1 MDNRQLIPYL
11 RITQDCAIP
20 FIFVYCKMIQFTA
33 TILQFAEQGEKTG
46 WHYIEIPADI
56 AQKLKPGNKK
66 SFRVKGKLDDFSF
79 SGVAL
84 LPMGGG
90 NFIMALNKDLR
101 KGIHK
106 RKGAMLKVQ
115 LQEDSKPYMICAE
128 LMECLNDEPAA
139 MSFFKTL
146 PRGHQNYFSKW
157 IESAKT
163 EPTKAKRIAQAVNAL
178 AKKYGF
184 SQMVRAL
191 KKEREDMG

>member
-1 MDNRQLIPYL
+1 
-11 RITQDCAIP
+11 
-20 FIFVYCKMIQFTA
+20 MIQFSA
-33 TILQFAEQGEKTG
+33 TILQFGQQGEKTG
-46 WHYIEIPADI
+46 WHYIEIPLDI

-66 SFRVKGKLDDFSF
+66 SFRVKGKLDGFSF

-90 NFIMALNKDLR
+90 SFIMALNKDLR

-115 LQEDSKPYMICAE
+115 LQADDKPYTLSAE
-128 LMECLNDEPAA
+128 FMECLKDEPSAL
-139 MSFFKTL
+139 SFFETL

-184 SQMVRAL
+184 PEMLRAL
-191 KKEREDMG
+191 KKEREG